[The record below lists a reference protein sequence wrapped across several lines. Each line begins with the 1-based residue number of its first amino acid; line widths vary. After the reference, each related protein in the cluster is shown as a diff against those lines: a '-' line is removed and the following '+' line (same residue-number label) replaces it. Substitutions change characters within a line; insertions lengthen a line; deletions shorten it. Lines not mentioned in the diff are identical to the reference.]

1 MKRKFKLAALEAK
14 APKFM
19 RITPN
24 KRGAEDVEAMQNRF
38 DLLEALFEMD
48 GRNDA
53 SHPLHH
59 TYTGLF
65 DKYIKN

>member
-38 DLLEALFEMD
+38 DLLEAFFVMD
-48 GRNDA
+48 GRNDT